1 MWFYDYMGIER
12 SILLTFS
19 TIYSLIS
26 RVTAVCAGSIDMM
39 TLFSKT
45 VPTSLCTVLSEWT
58 FVTFYKNV
66 YSSQNIPYSIHFL
79 QMRMEPLTICSH
91 FTVLWY
97 YSNIFTCFECRLQI
111 HSRAFVSLNCVNNY
125 LLTMF
130 RHFIMLQYYS
140 NFLTLFARS
149 FFSSQFNPKQFEHKE
164 TITYIKRMWS
174 ITYLSYSSGLGSQDH
189 NHSNT
194 FHSRDGIVP
203 SSRSSHTTLHNL
215 YQICDYHTL
224 QI

>member
-1 MWFYDYMGIER
+1 M
-12 SILLTFS
+12 
-19 TIYSLIS
+19 
-26 RVTAVCAGSIDMM
+26 
-39 TLFSKT
+39 
-45 VPTSLCTVLSEWT
+45 
-58 FVTFYKNV
+58 
-66 YSSQNIPYSIHFL
+66 
-79 QMRMEPLTICSH
+79 
-91 FTVLWY
+91 
-97 YSNIFTCFECRLQI
+97 
-111 HSRAFVSLNCVNNY
+111 SLNCVNNY

-149 FFSSQFNPKQFEHKE
+149 LFSSQSDIHVVYLFNPEQFEYKE

-174 ITYLSYSSGLGSQDH
+174 ITYLSYSSGLGSLDH

-203 SSRSSHTTLHNL
+203 SSRSSHTTLYNL